1 MKASP
6 DAVTDLARRL
16 MPLGRGVVFP
26 RHQLRAFYDSWL
38 IARGVS
44 DGPANFVHAVIQA
57 ADLTSAQPTPP
68 PPNPARDGDALV
80 LALAALGAPGLA
92 VECFGAA
99 VAAGLFDVKGSATDI
114 GKARGA
120 LTKRAADLLGDNTA
134 RAVLQA
140 SDLQALVDPGAF
152 WTDPGNLLPAVLLGR
167 RRMCRIETVDANL
180 KPKTGS
186 GFLIGPSAVL
196 TNFHVVNDLPDKITK
211 KNQLRVRF
219 DYSDTTGLK
228 DAAGSTF
235 DVLSDW
241 CMAKSDTGSVD
252 VDGDFWWHD
261 TAKRDGW
268 LAANA
273 GNLDYAVIRLDGAPG
288 LQRGWYNHDDP
299 PTAVPGGLIVLH
311 HPGTEGHTA
320 TLGGVILTAEGDN
333 RIFHR
338 AATANGSSGGLALNE
353 MGQPTGLHYLGIST
367 DAAIPAGKKFLTAI
381 NVAISLRAIAEDL
394 KQKNLLATIAAA
406 PGISPYRGCI
416 DGHRPVFGRA
426 DLMKGLERV
435 WRGQP
440 QMMAV
445 HVEAINPALNRP
457 GKSFTIDIVQG
468 LFRPPEHHHIIFRA
482 GDIKVDAY
490 RMACDTVA
498 TFAPDL
504 VDTLPKA
511 PDTTTPAYVRKLVT
525 ALGHAIRDRLNNR
538 LVWIMLDDL
547 DRHDL
552 SDASGREFLATLYN
566 QIDQLPNLRIIL
578 IGLQPNMPI
587 SGLVETKV
595 LRSFISTADM
605 TDFKSQFTVW
615 LKARGARDLAIDDT
629 SFTLIEEIIASY
641 AGTDEPLQRMA
652 QFVTD
657 HVANAADLL
666 LGPALPQQ
674 VGGGG

>member
-6 DAVTDLARRL
+6 ADVTELVRRL
-16 MPLGRGVVFP
+16 MPLEQGLVFP
-26 RHQLRAFYDSWL
+26 RHQLRAFYDGWL
-38 IARGVS
+38 IARGLS

-57 ADLTSAQPTPP
+57 ADLTAAEPVPLD
-68 PPNPARDGDALV
+68 PARDSDALV
-80 LALAALGAPGLA
+80 LALAALGVPELA
-92 VECFGAA
+92 LESFGAA
-99 VAAGLFDVKGSATDI
+99 VAAGLFDAKGSTTDV

-120 LTKRAADLLGDNTA
+120 LTKRAADLLGDGTS

-140 SDLQALVDPGAF
+140 GELQALNDPGAF

-196 TNFHVVNDLPDKITK
+196 TNFHVVNDLPVQITK
-211 KNQLRVRF
+211 KNMLQVRF

-228 DAAGSTF
+228 DAAGSSF
-235 DVLSDW
+235 DVLPDW
-241 CMAKSDTGSVD
+241 CLTKSETGSLD

-261 TAKRDGW
+261 AAKRDGW
-268 LAANA
+268 MAANA
-273 GNLDYAVIRLDGAPG
+273 GNLDYAIIRLDGAPG
-288 LQRGWYNHDDP
+288 LQRGWYTLDDA
-299 PTAVPGGLIVLH
+299 PTPVPGGVIVLH
-311 HPGTEGHTA
+311 HPGNEGHTA
-320 TLGGVILTAEGDN
+320 TLGGVMLTMEGDN

-338 AATANGSSGGLALNE
+338 AATARGSSGGLALNE
-353 MGQPTGLHYLGIST
+353 TGQPAGLHYLGIST
-367 DAAIPAGKKFLTAI
+367 EATIPAGKAFVTSI
-381 NVAISLRAIAEDL
+381 NAAISLSAITADL
-394 KQKNLLATIAAA
+394 KQKNLLATIGVA
-406 PGISPYRGCI
+406 PGITPYRGCI

-426 DLMKGLERV
+426 ELMKGLERL

-440 QMMAV
+440 QMMVV
-445 HVEAINPALNRP
+445 HVESINPALSRP

-468 LFRPPEHHHIIFRA
+468 LFRPPEHHHITFRA

-490 RMACDTVA
+490 RMARDTVE

-504 VDTLPKA
+504 ADTLPKA

-525 ALGHAIRDRLNNR
+525 ALGQTIRERLNNR

-566 QIDQLPNLRIIL
+566 QIDQLANLRIIL
-578 IGLQPNMPI
+578 IGLQPNVPI

-595 LRSFISTADM
+595 LRSFISAADM
-605 TDFKSQFTVW
+605 TDFKAQFTVW
-615 LKARGARDLAIDDT
+615 LKARGARDLAFDDT
-629 SFTLIEEIIASY
+629 SFSLIEEIVASY
-641 AGTDEPLQRMA
+641 AGTEEPLQRMA

-666 LGPALPQQ
+666 LGPAKPAD
-674 VGGGG
+674 GGGG